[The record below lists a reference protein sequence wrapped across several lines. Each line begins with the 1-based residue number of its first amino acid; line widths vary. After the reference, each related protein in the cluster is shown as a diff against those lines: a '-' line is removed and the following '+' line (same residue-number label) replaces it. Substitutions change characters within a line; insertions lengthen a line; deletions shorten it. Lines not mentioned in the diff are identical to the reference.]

1 MSAFK
6 AICSCVKAGIAPLRG
21 IGFPVHMSS
30 VPSFVSE
37 LVRAA
42 NEVDRLNA
50 HESEH
55 LLLRAVTTIRDLR
68 EIIGIPVYG
77 TELDA
82 VIKLNALASATGQ
95 AAMQEIRD
103 GLLEAADMVR
113 TLWIVVDSGTE
124 ISWRP
129 WVERTERRE
138 GEA

>member
-1 MSAFK
+1 M
-6 AICSCVKAGIAPLRG
+6 KAGIAPLWG

-37 LVRAA
+37 IVRAA

-50 HESEH
+50 HESKH

-82 VIKLNALASATGQ
+82 VIQLNELASVTGQ

-113 TLWIVVDSGTE
+113 TLWIVADGGTE

-129 WVERTERRE
+129 WVEETGRRE

>member
-6 AICSCVKAGIAPLRG
+6 AICSYVKAGIAPLWG

-55 LLLRAVTTIRDLR
+55 LLLRAFTTIRDLR

-82 VIKLNALASATGQ
+82 IIRLNALASATGQ

-113 TLWIVVDSGTE
+113 TLWIVADGGTE

-129 WVERTERRE
+129 WVEETGRRE

>member
-1 MSAFK
+1 
-6 AICSCVKAGIAPLRG
+6 
-21 IGFPVHMSS
+21 MSS

-82 VIKLNALASATGQ
+82 VIQLNALAFVTGQ
-95 AAMQEIRD
+95 ATIQEIRD

-113 TLWIVVDSGTE
+113 TLWIVADSGTE

-129 WVERTERRE
+129 LVEGPERRE

>member
-6 AICSCVKAGIAPLRG
+6 PICSWVKAGIAPLWG

-82 VIKLNALASATGQ
+82 VIQLNDLAFVTGQ
-95 AAMQEIRD
+95 ATIQEIRD
-103 GLLEAADMVR
+103 GLLEAADMVH
-113 TLWIVVDSGTE
+113 TLWIVADSGTE

-129 WVERTERRE
+129 LVEGPRRE

>member
-6 AICSCVKAGIAPLRG
+6 AICSWVKAGIAPIWG

-55 LLLRAVTTIRDLR
+55 LLRAVTTIRDLR

-82 VIKLNALASATGQ
+82 VIQLNELASVTGQ
-95 AAMQEIRD
+95 AAIQEIRD
-103 GLLEAADMVR
+103 GLLEAADMVH
-113 TLWIVVDSGTE
+113 TLWIVADSGTE

-129 WVERTERRE
+129 WVEGTERRE